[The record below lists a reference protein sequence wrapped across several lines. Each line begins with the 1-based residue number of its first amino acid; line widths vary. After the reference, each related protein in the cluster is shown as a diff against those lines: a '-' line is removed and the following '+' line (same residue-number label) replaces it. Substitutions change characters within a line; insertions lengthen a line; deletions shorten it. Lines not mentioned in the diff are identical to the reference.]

1 MISLQGVT
9 YSYPGTSSPALRDLS
24 LEIPRGQFCAVIGPN
39 GAGKTTL
46 AYILA
51 GFIPHFYHGSL
62 QGEVNVEGKNA
73 ATMPQRELLRL
84 VGLILQNPFNQIS
97 GTKVTVQDEIAFGLE
112 NLGIPREEMV
122 ARVAAAMELVGVSE
136 LAERSPLGLS
146 GGQMQRVAIASV
158 LVMQPA
164 ILVLDEPTSQLD
176 PVGSREVFQAVR
188 EMASSG
194 QMTVIMIEHKVEWVA
209 AFADRAIALVDGALL
224 ADGEPRH
231 VLAIDTV
238 WRAGVGQTR
247 YTLAARRLQELGK
260 WQDGKR
266 LPVTLDEATL
276 TFKAFQ
282 KRR

>member
-266 LPVTLDEATL
+266 LPVTLDEATS
-276 TFKAFQ
+276 TFKAFR

>member
-62 QGEVNVEGKNA
+62 QGEVNVEGKNT